1 MEIGLFKLIQVYD
14 LYRIKKLLFHI
25 TVSTIQHHR
34 LTFPLVLSLS
44 SPTDDFAKVGY
55 AAHADCAHKQIQ
67 QRNCISFT
75 IEIQAD

>member
-34 LTFPLVLSLS
+34 LTFPLVLALLS
-44 SPTDDFAKVGY
+44 PKGDFATVGY
-55 AAHADCAHKQIQ
+55 VVHADCAHKQTQ
-67 QRNCISFT
+67 QSNCISFT